1 MLTKPQK
8 ALYSIGRERP
18 SKVSHN
24 HTRDSYSVVEVRV
37 SYVRFDFHIL
47 VASLELFLWCS
58 FTFKELIK
66 QILSSPYDRI
76 VILEIT
82 YSKAKRCN
90 FPILQLTFVQSLSN
104 S

>member
-1 MLTKPQK
+1 M
-8 ALYSIGRERP
+8 
-18 SKVSHN
+18 
-24 HTRDSYSVVEVRV
+24 VRV

-47 VASLELFLWCS
+47 VASLELLFLWCS

-66 QILSSPYDRI
+66 QILSYDRI
-76 VILEIT
+76 FILEIT